1 MKSKSNTIRFTR
13 LFAGLLLLLG
23 SVWYGT
29 AWGQGYNENEWIFGN
44 CPTGGHTYLSFGKGQ
59 TATVQTLPA
68 TVLSGAYN
76 NAIAIDPITGQP
88 LFYTNGELV
97 YDYSGSPIEGSAPG
111 LNGNFQGR
119 QTVATGFLDYNPAG
133 NKLFYIFYL
142 SLAGQLQYA
151 LVDMNAPGQATGN
164 QPPLGKITS
173 KNQVIGPAQGSVLV
187 VKSPSSP
194 SYLLSFAGGN
204 LQARRLET
212 TAGSFTLTDTQGI
225 PIEPK
230 AMVFDEPSG
239 QLLLLPKIQGKIF
252 SWFLLTRLLVPL
264 EVPKP

>member
-1 MKSKSNTIRFTR
+1 MKSKSNTIQFSR

-23 SVWYGT
+23 SAWYGT
-29 AWGQGYNENEWIFGN
+29 AMGQGYNENEWIFGN

-68 TVLSGAYN
+68 SVLSGAFN

-142 SLAGQLQYA
+142 QRPMGLY
-151 LVDMNAPGQATGN
+151 
-164 QPPLGKITS
+164 
-173 KNQVIGPAQGSVLV
+173 
-187 VKSPSSP
+187 
-194 SYLLSFAGGN
+194 YL
-204 LQARRLET
+204 
-212 TAGSFTLTDTQGI
+212 
-225 PIEPK
+225 
-230 AMVFDEPSG
+230 
-239 QLLLLPKIQGKIF
+239 
-252 SWFLLTRLLVPL
+252 
-264 EVPKP
+264 